1 MRRLGQG
8 RGKEAGRGQ
17 GRHAWKGEG
26 ACEAVGGVDQGV
38 LQCELQRD
46 RSRDDLCGG
55 TVGRLPQGP
64 QTFPGAWG
72 LQERAAHRGLSRLGR
87 RSAPHGRERARQP
100 RTPRDR
106 VLRGETGRPTSPLQ
120 AVCGEGA
127 PGRRFLRAHRLRLTV
142 KPPSPRKCAAPCPCI
157 WGHHHPLFV
166 PTSPLPSI
174 SVQSQTVPGQGSSL
188 VGAWKECK
196 SGQVNKI

>member
-1 MRRLGQG
+1 MKPSVGLTRAFSSVSCRGTEVGTISAGGRWVVFPRALKHSPGPGISRNQRPTEDAQG
-8 RGKEAGRGQ
+8 SA
-17 GRHAWKGEG
+17 
-26 ACEAVGGVDQGV
+26 GGVP
-38 LQCELQRD
+38 RMAA
-46 RSRDDLCGG
+46 R
-55 TVGRLPQGP
+55 GR
-64 QTFPGAWG
+64 A
-72 LQERAAHRGLSRLGR
+72 SLG
-87 RSAPHGRERARQP
+87 HQ
-100 RTPRDR
+100 RDR

-166 PTSPLPSI
+166 PPPPI
-174 SVQSQTVPGQGSSL
+174 SVQSPTVPGQGSSL